1 MVPQVVGIDEVVAQ
15 IRGLR
20 DVRALVLVGIDGAGG
35 AGKSTLAAAVAERL
49 TTDVAIVPMDDF
61 IVRDRM
67 LDDSWEHGW
76 DRERLICQ
84 VLDPLRRGER
94 VSYQRLEWESNSLSA
109 PVELPV
115 ATIVLVEG
123 ITALHPDLASCW
135 DLAVWVE
142 TIAELARE
150 RGRVRDAGNENAQHW
165 HLWSRNDAQYRA
177 KYVPQERAHLVV
189 RGE

>member
-15 IRGLR
+15 IRALR

-94 VSYQRLEWESNSLSA
+94 VSYQRIEWESNSLSA
-109 PVELPV
+109 PIELSV

-123 ITALHPDLASCW
+123 ITALHPDLATRAMRMRSIGISGRATMPSTVRSTCHRSGRISSC
-135 DLAVWVE
+135 
-142 TIAELARE
+142 
-150 RGRVRDAGNENAQHW
+150 GG
-165 HLWSRNDAQYRA
+165 SDAQRA
-177 KYVPQERAHLVV
+177 APRA
-189 RGE
+189 